1 MKLKVK
7 TQDEMIRAEAKLLR
21 RMVRRS
27 RRTRLRSSVRSE
39 HLLGVQKVVGA
50 SPTVGFKTAPAFV

>member
-27 RRTRLRSSVRSE
+27 RRTRLRSSIAEFRS
-39 HLLGVQKVVGA
+39 GKAVIRVQL
-50 SPTVGFKTAPAFV
+50 PA